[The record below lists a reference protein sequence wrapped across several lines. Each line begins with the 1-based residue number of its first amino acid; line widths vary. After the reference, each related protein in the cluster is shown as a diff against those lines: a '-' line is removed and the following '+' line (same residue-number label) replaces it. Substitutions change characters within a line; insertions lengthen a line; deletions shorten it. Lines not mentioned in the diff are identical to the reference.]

1 MRSPAPDIDT
11 IITTRRGISGVGTFN
26 PSRGVINS
34 FLTTGRMDLLEN
46 QTLKYQLANWNDVL
60 IDYQEAAV

>member
-11 IITTRRGISGVGTFN
+11 IIATRRGISGVGTFN